1 MKFFLTGGTGFVGT
15 YLAKH
20 LRQQGHELTIL
31 SRRANPGSDPYIRSV
46 QGDPTVP
53 GPWQQHVAEHDV
65 IINLAGAS
73 IFVRWTPENKKIIRD
88 SRVLTTQNL
97 VAALA
102 AAPERQ
108 TKILLSTSAIG
119 YYGDRGDE
127 ELTEDSPP
135 GNDFL
140 ARVAQEWEAAAL
152 AAQDLGVRT
161 VITRFGIVLG
171 RGGGMLASMVPL
183 FKSFV
188 GGPVGSGR
196 QWLSWIDQ
204 SDQLR
209 AFLFVLEHPDLSGVI
224 NFCSPNPVRN
234 AEFAEALGRVLNRP
248 SFLSTPAFLV
258 KMALGEFAPVIL
270 GGQKVLPKKLLAAGF
285 TFAYPTIA
293 AALQHQL
300 AEQG

>member
-31 SRRANPGSDPYIRSV
+31 SRRPQASSDPQSRYV
-46 QGDPTVP
+46 QGDPTEP
-53 GPWQQHVAEHDV
+53 GPWQQHVPEHDV

-73 IFVRWTPENKKIIRD
+73 IFVRWTAENKRIIRA

-102 AAPERQ
+102 AAPDRQ
-108 TKILLSTSAIG
+108 TKVLLSTSAIG

-140 ARVAQEWEAAAL
+140 AQVAQEWEAAAL

-161 VITRFGIVLG
+161 IITRFGIVLG
-171 RGGGMLASMVPL
+171 RGGGILASMVPL

-196 QWLSWIDQ
+196 QWFSWIDQ

-234 AEFAEALGRVLNRP
+234 AEFAAALGRVLNRP
-248 SFLSTPAFLV
+248 SFLAAPAFMV

-285 TFAYPTIA
+285 TFAYPTLE
-293 AALQHQL
+293 AALRHQL
-300 AEQG
+300 SEQD